1 MMKTYFECQST
12 DLNTMLHVVTFTPSD
27 MEIKGVIQIVHGM
40 TEHLDRYEEF
50 GKYFTSK
57 GYAVIGND
65 IIGHGRT
72 STANISDIYMK
83 NWLDAVSDVKLIQQK
98 AKELY
103 PEKPIYILGFS
114 LGTFIVRSLENLN
127 GYAAEILI
135 GTGYQP
141 TIVLG
146 ILEKYLRSKYR
157 NTMECASDE
166 IGKLAFDNYNSKF
179 KGKPG
184 NYWLLTDEKSRA
196 EYEND
201 KFVKKNFTPGFFC
214 EFLKGMVYTNKKLKN
229 PNNSTIPTLFIY
241 GEKDPVAGFGKGIA
255 KVYHAYRKNNEDTQ
269 ICCVKDAT
277 HDILHDRV
285 CSYITFSKLEAFI
298 HYVEKRRNYNSSDC

>member
-1 MMKTYFECQST
+1 MVKDFFECQST
-12 DLNTMLHVVTFTPSD
+12 DPDTMLHVETFTPSD

-40 TEHLDRYEEF
+40 TEHLDRYEEL
-50 GKYFTSK
+50 GEYFTSK

-65 IIGHGRT
+65 ILGHGRT
-72 STANISDIYMK
+72 RTAKVSDIYMK
-83 NWLDAVSDVKLIQQK
+83 NWFDAVSDVKLIRQK
-98 AKELY
+98 AGELY
-103 PEKPIYILGFS
+103 PGKPIYISGFS
-114 LGTFIVRSLENLN
+114 LGSFIVRSLDSLK

-146 ILEKYLRSKYR
+146 LLEKYLRSKYR
-157 NTMECASDE
+157 NTMEYASEE
-166 IGKLAFDNYNSKF
+166 IGKLAFENYNNKF
-179 KGKPG
+179 KDMPG
-184 NYWLLTDEKSRA
+184 NYWLLTDEKSRS

-229 PNNSTIPTLFIY
+229 PNNSTIPTFFIY

-255 KVYHAYRKNNEDTQ
+255 KIYHAYCKNNEDTQ

-277 HDILHDRV
+277 HDILHDRT
-285 CSYITFSKLEAFI
+285 CSDITFDKIEAFI
-298 HYVEKRRNYNSSDC
+298 HYAEKEKMPKN